1 MRGTLASKP
10 VGDDNQAMETVKPTK
25 QRLIDAGLKLLLEH
39 GYNSLGIQA
48 ILDATELPKGSFYHH
63 FKDKQ
68 DFALQVIDA
77 YITEVHGVL
86 DACLT
91 DTRYPPLA
99 RVRNF
104 FEIVMQKYRE
114 EGYLGCLMG
123 GLGQELSGTSDVFR
137 QKIEWCFLSI
147 SERIA
152 SCFEEAKARG
162 DIPVTSIRSRWPIFS
177 STAGKVQPSEVGCGR
192 TRFRLPTC
200 STSYPVLVNK
210 RTSEKNMNIGPHQHS
225 P

>member
-1 MRGTLASKP
+1 VRGILASEP
-10 VGDDNQAMETVKPTK
+10 VGDENEAMELVKPTK
-25 QRLIDAGLKLLLEH
+25 QRLIDAGLRLLLEH

-48 ILDATELPKGSFYHH
+48 LLDATELPKGSFYHH

-86 DACLT
+86 DACLI
-91 DTRYPPLA
+91 DTRHPPLA

-104 FEIVMQKYRE
+104 FEIVMQKYRD

-123 GLGQELSGTSDVFR
+123 GLGQELSGTSEVFR

-152 SCFEEAKARG
+152 SCFEEAKAKG
-162 DIPVTSIRSRWPIFS
+162 DIPATSDPKQMADLLVDCWEGAALRSRLRKDPLS
-177 STAGKVQPSEVGCGR
+177 LT
-192 TRFRLPTC
+192 
-200 STSYPVLVNK
+200 
-210 RTSEKNMNIGPHQHS
+210 NMLDFYIQSWSINERPRKA
-225 P
+225 